1 MEIELHILRCL
12 SWVFPF
18 AAALK
23 CKKLFCRYRFIQ
35 IYCDFFNQ
43 SDCDVGGTLSETS
56 DRETML

>member
-23 CKKLFCRYRFIQ
+23 CFLFTSYFADTDLFRFIVTFLTNQ
-35 IYCDFFNQ
+35 I
-43 SDCDVGGTLSETS
+43 VMWAGH
-56 DRETML
+56 